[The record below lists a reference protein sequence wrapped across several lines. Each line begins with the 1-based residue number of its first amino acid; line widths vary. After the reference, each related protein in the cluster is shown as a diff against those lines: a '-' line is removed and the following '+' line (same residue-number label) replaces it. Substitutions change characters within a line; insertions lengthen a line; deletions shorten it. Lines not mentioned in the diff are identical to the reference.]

1 MRVDSAVHSA
11 ALTNRLGAVADRGS
25 ASAFDSL
32 LFKAAGEAET
42 VGSGRSNPT
51 TEQLLEKLRDYI
63 EKGPVVAMRENI
75 LESMGLT
82 EDELKMLPP
91 DKQDAVEAEIA
102 RRIKEMLLKQQEAK
116 TPSQTNAHP
125 AAQAAAFWAESAS
138 AATQ

>member
-1 MRVDSAVHSA
+1 
-11 ALTNRLGAVADRGS
+11 
-25 ASAFDSL
+25 
-32 LFKAAGEAET
+32 
-42 VGSGRSNPT
+42 
-51 TEQLLEKLRDYI
+51 
-63 EKGPVVAMRENI
+63 MRENI

-138 AATQ
+138 AATP